1 MKKIMFF
8 LSLACMVI
16 VLTGCKS
23 GKDKAENEIRKLMA
37 EKSCLPY
44 SKMSCWINDTVQS
57 VRPCEKAKMKLV
69 VYIDSTEC
77 SECALNK
84 MYMWEDFVRMEKEY
98 KSELFLIFIFQTQR
112 NVKPQRLASLF
123 KITELN
129 HPMYIDDK
137 NVFSKSNPDLP
148 TEDSYHVFLLDE
160 DNRVV
165 LVGSPLFN
173 SKIESLLRKEVE
185 QRIKKL
191 KTYIARSSMSVLLF
205 CCLLVKKVQ
214 QNQRKT
220 GACCTG

>member
-16 VLTGCKS
+16 VLTGCKL

-37 EKSCLPY
+37 EKICLPY
-44 SKMSCWINDTVQS
+44 SEMSCWINDSVQS
-57 VRPCEKAKMKLV
+57 VRPWEKAKMKLV

-77 SECALNK
+77 SECALDK

-185 QRIKKL
+185 QRIKK
-191 KTYIARSSMSVLLF
+191 T
-205 CCLLVKKVQ
+205 
-214 QNQRKT
+214 
-220 GACCTG
+220 